1 MKVCPPL
8 VTYYGLRYFAS
19 QASVRSTT
27 HRCRPSLLLFSLPF
41 RAILLL
47 MPCFLRTWQHFL
59 ASSASSARSVA
70 GHLRGVPDLAPDRL
84 YSVHQFLEYIAQR
97 YYLLSTSPVPHR
109 TGAMLSFEKT
119 SSRKVSE

>member
-47 MPCFLRTWQHFL
+47 MPRFLRTWQHFL
-59 ASSASSARSVA
+59 ASSASSARSE
-70 GHLRGVPDLAPDRL
+70 PDTCAASPTWRL
-84 YSVHQFLEYIAQR
+84 TGSIA
-97 YYLLSTSPVPHR
+97 STS
-109 TGAMLSFEKT
+109 
-119 SSRKVSE
+119 SSNI